1 MKKRVVITGIGLLIP
16 GNNSKDDLL
25 CTLRN
30 GISPIIFIPR
40 HKELGM
46 ACQIG
51 GMVTTEGS
59 PYLTKLNTLGFNEA
73 NEFVKLSCVAAMQA
87 WEDAG
92 LKIPG
97 FQEGD
102 TDYDTG
108 IIMGSGVGAID
119 IIAGRL
125 IPFTDNGQT
134 KRMRSTIVEYSMF
147 SASTANVAG
156 ILALGNLC
164 FSISSA
170 CSSSTDAIVM
180 GCDRIRSGKA
190 LRMLA
195 GGVEVYTPYSWSGFD
210 AMRVLTRDYNDAP
223 QQGSRPMS
231 RAASGFVPSSGAA
244 VVLLEE
250 MESAVRRGAT
260 IYAEVKGCHSN
271 SGGQRM
277 GGTMTIPNPEGVV
290 HSIRK
295 ALDDAETH
303 AADVDLISGHL
314 TSTIGDV
321 HEVKNWKTAL
331 GCEKNNFP
339 FINAPKSIFGH
350 MIGAAG
356 AIETIAA
363 VLQLKHQFVHPSLNC
378 SEAKEEI
385 QAAIDVSKIPQ
396 QSINYQLQCVAKASF
411 GFGDVNSCLIL
422 KKFE

>member
-1 MKKRVVITGIGLLIP
+1 MRKRVVITGIGLVVP
-16 GNNSKDDLL
+16 GASSKEEMLDM
-25 CTLRN
+25 LRL
-30 GISPIIFIPR
+30 GMSPVTFIPK

-51 GMVTTEGS
+51 AVASTEGS
-59 PYLTKLNTLGFNEA
+59 PYLKKLETLGFAEA
-73 NEFVKLSCVAAMQA
+73 NEFVKLSCVAAMKA

-119 IIAGRL
+119 IISNRL

-231 RAASGFVPSSGAA
+231 RTASGFVPSSGAA
-244 VVLLEE
+244 VLLLEE
-250 MESAVRRGAT
+250 MESAVSRGAT

-290 HSIRK
+290 YGIRK

-363 VLQLKHQFVHPSLNC
+363 VLQLKHQFIHPSLNC

-385 QAAIDVSKIPQ
+385 QTAIDVSKIPQ
-396 QSINYQLQCVAKASF
+396 QCIDYPLQCVAKASF

-422 KKFE
+422 KNVD